1 MQNRFISFMIILAAL
16 LAVLLIGALRR
27 KAEHLLTFLFRL
39 VTGTVMIYFI
49 NLAVASY
56 NMEIAIGIN
65 PVTVLTSG
73 ILGFPGVL
81 LLYGSKS
88 FNHKSEMHI
97 SFYRGVSSPN
107 DPGLR
112 RAD

>member
-1 MQNRFISFMIILAAL
+1 MRERFVSFLIILAAL
-16 LAVLLIGALRR
+16 SAVLLIGALRR
-27 KAEHLLTFLFRL
+27 RAEHLLAFLFRL
-39 VTGTVMIYFI
+39 VTGTMLIYFV

-81 LLYGSKS
+81 LLYGI
-88 FNHKSEMHI
+88 NLL
-97 SFYRGVSSPN
+97 N
-107 DPGLR
+107 LL
-112 RAD
+112 

>member
-81 LLYGSKS
+81 LLYGI
-88 FNHKSEMHI
+88 NIVH
-97 SFYRGVSSPN
+97 
-107 DPGLR
+107 LL
-112 RAD
+112 

>member
-27 KAEHLLTFLFRL
+27 KAEQLLTFLFRL

-81 LLYGSKS
+81 LLYGI
-88 FNHKSEMHI
+88 NIVH
-97 SFYRGVSSPN
+97 
-107 DPGLR
+107 LL
-112 RAD
+112 